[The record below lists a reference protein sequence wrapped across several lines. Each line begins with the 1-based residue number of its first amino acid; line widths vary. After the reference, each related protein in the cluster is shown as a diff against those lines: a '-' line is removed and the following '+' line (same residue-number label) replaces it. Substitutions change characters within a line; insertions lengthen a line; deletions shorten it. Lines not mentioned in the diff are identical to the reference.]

1 MQQDRTL
8 TPSDFESNASNRYRR
23 QTQFAPLG
31 TAGQDKLA
39 AAAVAICGCGALGS
53 VLAERMVRAGV
64 GRVRLIDRDW
74 VEWDNL
80 PRQTLF
86 TESDAEQRL
95 PKAVAAAEKLKAIN
109 SQTKIDISVEDITY
123 RSVHALLDDVDLILD
138 GTDNFETRYLIN
150 DFSIAQGKPWV
161 HAGCIG
167 AQGQVLAMLPN
178 QTACFRCLLPDL
190 PPADSVGT
198 CDTVG
203 VLGPAVSM
211 IASCQAIEAIKL
223 LTHNTNETL
232 GRLQTFDMWRG
243 SHRLIS
249 LDALLRD
256 SECPACKKRDFEFLE
271 GRRSAAALVLCGK
284 NAVQVQAP
292 AGQRINLKE
301 MSERLSIY
309 GEVQANAFL
318 LRVQVEP
325 YHITLFTDGRAIIA
339 GTEDPAIARSLYSKI
354 IGN

>member
-1 MQQDRTL
+1 MS
-8 TPSDFESNASNRYRR
+8 PSDSESNASNRYRR

-31 TAGQDKLA
+31 TNGQALLA
-39 AAAVAICGCGALGS
+39 RSSVAICGCGALGS

-86 TESDAEQRL
+86 TEADAQERL

-109 SQTKIDISVEDITY
+109 SQTAIDIAVTDITH
-123 RSVHALLDDVDLILD
+123 RSAQALLGDVDLILD

-150 DFSIAQGKPWV
+150 DFALAQNTPWV

-167 AQGQVLAMLPN
+167 AQGQVLPMLPGK
-178 QTACFRCLLPDL
+178 TACFRCLLPEI

-211 IASCQAIEAIKL
+211 IAACQAIEAIKL
-223 LTHNTNETL
+223 LTHSTNETL
-232 GRLQTFDMWRG
+232 GQLQVFDMWRG
-243 SHRLIS
+243 TQRMIS
-249 LDALLRD
+249 LAALTTGD
-256 SECPACKKRDFEFLE
+256 DCPACKKRDYEFLE

-292 AGQRINLKE
+292 AAQRINLKE
-301 MSERLSIY
+301 MSERLSVH
-309 GEVQANAFL
+309 GEVHVNAFL
-318 LRVQVEP
+318 LRVQVER

-339 GTEDPAIARSLYSKI
+339 GTEDPAIARSVYSKL

>member
-1 MQQDRTL
+1 MST
-8 TPSDFESNASNRYRR
+8 SDSESNASNRYRR

-31 TAGQDKLA
+31 TTGQALLA
-39 AAAVAICGCGALGS
+39 RSSVAICGCGALGS

-86 TESDAEQRL
+86 TEADAQERL

-109 SQTKIDISVEDITY
+109 SQTTIDIAVADITH
-123 RSVHALLDDVDLILD
+123 RSAQSLLGDVDLILD

-150 DFSIAQGKPWV
+150 DFALAHNIPWV

-167 AQGQVLAMLPN
+167 AQGQVLPMMPGK
-178 QTACFRCLLPDL
+178 TACFRCLLPEL

-211 IASCQAIEAIKL
+211 IAACQAIEAIKL
-223 LTHNTNETL
+223 LTHSTNETL
-232 GRLQTFDMWRG
+232 GQLQVFDMWRG
-243 SHRLIS
+243 TQRMIS
-249 LDALLRD
+249 LAALTAGD
-256 SECPACKKRDFEFLE
+256 DCPACKKRDYEFLE

-292 AGQRINLKE
+292 AAQRINLKE
-301 MSERLSIY
+301 MGERLSVH
-309 GEVQANAFL
+309 GEVQVNAFL
-318 LRVQVEP
+318 LRVQVER

-339 GTEDPAIARSLYSKI
+339 GTEDPAIARSLYSKL

>member
-1 MQQDRTL
+1 LST
-8 TPSDFESNASNRYRR
+8 SDSESNASNRYRR

-31 TAGQDKLA
+31 TTGQALLA
-39 AAAVAICGCGALGS
+39 RSSVAICGCGALGS

-74 VEWDNL
+74 VEWDTL

-86 TESDAEQRL
+86 TEADAQERL
-95 PKAVAAAEKLKAIN
+95 PKVVAAAEKLKAIN
-109 SQTKIDISVEDITY
+109 SQTMIDIAVADITH
-123 RSVHALLDDVDLILD
+123 RSVQSLLGDVDLILD

-150 DFSIAQGKPWV
+150 DFALAHNTPWV

-167 AQGQVLAMLPN
+167 AQGQVLPMMPGK
-178 QTACFRCLLPDL
+178 TACFRCLLPEL

-211 IASCQAIEAIKL
+211 IAACQAIEAIKL
-223 LTHNTNETL
+223 LTHSTNETL
-232 GRLQTFDMWRG
+232 GQLQVFDMWRG
-243 SHRLIS
+243 TQRMIS
-249 LDALLRD
+249 LAALTAGDA
-256 SECPACKKRDFEFLE
+256 CPACKKRDYEFLE

-292 AGQRINLKE
+292 AAQRINLKE
-301 MSERLSIY
+301 MGERLSVH
-309 GEVQANAFL
+309 GEVQVNAFL
-318 LRVQVEP
+318 LRVQVER

-339 GTEDPAIARSLYSKI
+339 GTEDPAIARSLYSKL